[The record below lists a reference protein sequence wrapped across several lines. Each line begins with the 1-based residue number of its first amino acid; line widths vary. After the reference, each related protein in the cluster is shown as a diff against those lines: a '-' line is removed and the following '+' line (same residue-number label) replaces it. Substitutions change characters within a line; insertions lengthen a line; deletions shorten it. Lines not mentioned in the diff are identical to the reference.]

1 MAWYHRLLN
10 VVRSGRLGRDL
21 DREIS
26 FHLAERS
33 DALVDA
39 GTGPDEAAREARRR
53 FGNPTVHKERAR
65 DADVTRWLEAM
76 AADVRYALRA
86 LRASP
91 GFTFVAVL
99 SLALGIGANT
109 AIFGLTNSLVLKALP
124 VRDPEGLLQVTLG
137 DERGAYWTN
146 PLWEQLR
153 DHATSLQGAFAYGGQ
168 TINLADGGEAR
179 PANGAYVSGAFFT
192 SLGVRAIAGRLLQ
205 PADDFRGCPGVATV
219 SAGFAERTFGNAEAA
234 VGRAISLNGHPYE
247 VTGVADP
254 AFFGVEVG
262 RRDDVY
268 VPICSQ
274 AIELGP
280 NSLDARS
287 RWYLEVM
294 ARAGNG
300 LSVERVR
307 AALRALAPASY
318 TATLPP
324 NWSTAQQES
333 YLKGTFDVLP
343 AATGFSSMRKSYGR
357 ALITLMVVV
366 GLVLLIACAN
376 IANLLLARGAARR
389 HEIAIRLAIGASRG
403 RVLRQLVTESLVL
416 SLAGA
421 AVGAVFA
428 QWASH
433 LLVGFLSTKGKA
445 VYLDLAVDVRV
456 LLFTGGIAVLTGLL
470 FGMVPAWRAS
480 RVDPQV
486 SMKAA
491 GRGIVD
497 ADARHRA
504 GRVLVIGQV
513 ALSLALVA
521 AAGLLLGSFRTLA
534 TLNPGFRRHGVL
546 LANTSFKNEKLAPA
560 AQRVVQDAI
569 LDELRLVPGVEAA
582 GAAVL
587 TPVGNTMWNQFV
599 EVPGYTPE
607 KQDDALVWMNQV
619 SDGYLSALGT
629 PLLTGRDITPGE
641 GPGTPQVAVINQ
653 AMAHRFFG
661 AANPVG
667 RTFRLIDGRK
677 TSTPFEVIGVAAD
690 AKYQRLTDDA
700 PPTAYFPFGQGD
712 ELWSQITFVV
722 RGNGDPTALEAAVTS
737 IVGAHGASIS
747 LRFTTIDEQLAA
759 SLTRPRLLASLSA
772 FFGGLALLLA
782 MIGLYGTMSY
792 TVTRRRNE
800 IGIRVALGA
809 VRARVV
815 SMVIGEALVLI
826 VIGIALGLVLA
837 LATTRLVQAFLFG
850 LTPTDPVTLAGAA
863 LLLTVV
869 AVAASVIPALR
880 AARLDPMD
888 ALRQD

>member
-1 MAWYHRLLN
+1 M
-10 VVRSGRLGRDL
+10 
-21 DREIS
+21 
-26 FHLAERS
+26 
-33 DALVDA
+33 
-39 GTGPDEAAREARRR
+39 
-53 FGNPTVHKERAR
+53 
-65 DADVTRWLEAM
+65 
-76 AADVRYALRA
+76 
-86 LRASP
+86 
-91 GFTFVAVL
+91 
-99 SLALGIGANT
+99 
-109 AIFGLTNSLVLKALP
+109 
-124 VRDPEGLLQVTLG
+124 RDPEGLLQVTLG

-153 DHATSLQGAFAYGGQ
+153 DHAGSLQGAFAYGDQ
-168 TINLADGGEAR
+168 TFNLADGGEAR

-192 SLGVRAIAGRLLQ
+192 SLGVHAIAGRLLQ

-219 SAGFAERTFGNAEAA
+219 SAGFAERTFGSAEAA
-234 VGRAISLNGHPYE
+234 VGRAISLNSHSYE

-262 RRDDVY
+262 RRNDVY
-268 VPICSQ
+268 VPICTQ

-280 NSLDARS
+280 QSLDARS

-300 LSVERVR
+300 VPVEQVR

-318 TATLPP
+318 AATLPQLEHD
-324 NWSTAQQES
+324 AAGG

-357 ALITLMVVV
+357 ALVTLMVVV

-504 GRVLVIGQV
+504 GRLLVIGQV

-619 SDGYLSALGT
+619 SDGYLAALGT
-629 PLLTGRDITPGE
+629 PLLAGRDITPGE

-653 AMAHRFFG
+653 AMAHKFFG
-661 AANPVG
+661 TADPIG
-667 RTFRLIDGRK
+667 HTFRLVQGRS
-677 TSTPFEVIGVAAD
+677 TSTPFEVVGVAGD

-722 RGNGDPTALEAAVTS
+722 RGNGDPTALETAVKS

-850 LTPTDPVTLAGAA
+850 LTPTDPMTLAGAA